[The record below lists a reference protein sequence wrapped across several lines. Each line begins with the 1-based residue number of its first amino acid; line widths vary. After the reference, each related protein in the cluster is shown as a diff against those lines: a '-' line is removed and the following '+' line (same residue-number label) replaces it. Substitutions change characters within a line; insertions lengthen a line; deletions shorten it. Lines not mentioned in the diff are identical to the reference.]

1 MSRKRICMVGAGRV
15 GRLHTGNLV
24 RRVGDRAEVAAICD
38 PSGDVAQGLAD
49 DFGVGAV
56 HPSLTEA
63 LREQDFDAVV
73 VTTPTFTHRDEAV
86 RALEAGMHV
95 HLEKPMAMNLAECRD
110 VSAAA
115 AAAGRTVQLGFM
127 RRFDLDFVAAADQ
140 LAGGGLGSPMI
151 IKSLTHGPGLP
162 PAWANDIRTS
172 NGMLAEVNSHD
183 LDTVCWF
190 AGSEP
195 VDISVRT
202 ADFKGAERGA
212 TAPHFYDTLVATI
225 TFASGALAVVTG
237 VCPVDYGYDSRVEV
251 VTTNGLVQVGGT
263 GPGGLTTVLAGTG
276 ESRDALYRSWRDRFA
291 EAYATEMVEL
301 VAATD
306 GAPVRVGPAEG
317 TQAVAL
323 VLAGTRSLLE
333 GRTVALREVA
343 DDDGVPSW
351 QQDAVVAA
359 RGVTA

>member
-1 MSRKRICMVGAGRV
+1 MTRKRICMVGAGRV

-24 RRVGDRAEVAAICD
+24 RRVGDRAEVTAICD
-38 PSGDVAQGLAD
+38 PGVEVAQGLAD

-56 HPSLTEA
+56 YPSLAEA
-63 LREQDFDAVV
+63 LRDDTFDAVV

-86 RALEAGMHV
+86 RALEAGLHV

-110 VSAAA
+110 ISAAA
-115 AAAGRTVQLGFM
+115 EAAGRTVQLGFM
-127 RRFDLDFVAAADQ
+127 RRFDVDFVAAAEQ
-140 LAGGGLGSPMI
+140 LAGGALGSPMI

-195 VDISVRT
+195 VDISVRV
-202 ADFKGAERGA
+202 ANFKGAERGA
-212 TAPHFYDTLVATI
+212 TAPRFYDTVVATI

-251 VTTNGLVQVGGT
+251 VTTNGLLQVGGT

-301 VAATD
+301 VAAMD
-306 GAPVRVGPAEG
+306 GAPVRVGTAEG

-333 GRTVALREVA
+333 GRTVALGEVGA
-343 DDDGVPSW
+343 DDGVPTW
-351 QQDAVVAA
+351 QQEAVV
-359 RGVTA
+359 TA

>member
-24 RRVGDRAEVAAICD
+24 RRVGDRAEVTAICD
-38 PSGDVAQGLAD
+38 PGAAVAQELAS
-49 DFGVGAV
+49 DFGVPAV
-56 HPSLTEA
+56 YPSLAEA
-63 LREQDFDAVV
+63 LREQAFDGVV
-73 VTTPTFTHRDEAV
+73 ITTPTFTHRDEAV
-86 RALEAGMHV
+86 LALEAGLHV

-110 VSAAA
+110 ITAAA
-115 AAAGRTVQLGFM
+115 TASGRTVQLGFM
-127 RRFDLDFVAAADQ
+127 RRFDVDFVAAAAQ
-140 LAGGGLGSPMI
+140 LVGGALGRPMI
-151 IKSLTHGPGLP
+151 IRSLTHGPGLP

-183 LDTVCWF
+183 LDTVVWF

-202 ADFKGAERGA
+202 ANFKGAERGA
-212 TAPHFYDTLVATI
+212 TAPHFYDTVVATI

-237 VCPVDYGYDSRVEV
+237 VCPADYGYDSRVEV
-251 VTTNGLVQVGGT
+251 VTTNGLLQVGEP
-263 GPGGLTTVLAGTG
+263 GPRGLTTVLAGTG
-276 ESRDALYRSWRDRFA
+276 ESRQPLFRSWRDRFA

-301 VAATD
+301 VAALD
-306 GAPVRVGPAEG
+306 GGPVRVGSAEG

-333 GRTVALREVA
+333 GRTVALSEVSA
-343 DDDGVPSW
+343 DDGVPSW
-351 QQDAVVAA
+351 QQAEAVA
-359 RGVTA
+359 

>member
-24 RRVGDRAEVAAICD
+24 RRVGDRAEVTAICD
-38 PSGDVAQGLAD
+38 PSVGVAQELAAD
-49 DFGVGAV
+49 VGVTAV
-56 HPSLTEA
+56 YPSLAEA
-63 LREQDFDAVV
+63 LREQAFDGVV

-86 RALEAGMHV
+86 LALEAGLHV

-110 VSAAA
+110 ITAAA
-115 AAAGRTVQLGFM
+115 TAAGRTVQLGFM
-127 RRFDLDFVAAADQ
+127 RRFDVDFVAAADQ
-140 LAGGGLGSPMI
+140 LAGGELGQPMI

-183 LDTVCWF
+183 LDTVSWF
-190 AGSEP
+190 AGSDP

-202 ADFKGAERGA
+202 ANFKGAERGA
-212 TAPHFYDTLVATI
+212 TAPHFYDTVVATI

-237 VCPVDYGYDSRVEV
+237 VCPADYGYDSRVEV
-251 VTTNGLVQVGGT
+251 ITTHGLLQVGDT

-276 ESRDALYRSWRDRFA
+276 DAQRALYRSWRDRFA

-301 VAATD
+301 VAALD

-333 GRTVALREVA
+333 GRTVALSEVSA
-343 DDDGVPSW
+343 DDGVPTW
-351 QQDAVVAA
+351 QQGAAAAV
-359 RGVTA
+359 

>member
-1 MSRKRICMVGAGRV
+1 MSRRRICMVGAGRV
-15 GRLHTGNLV
+15 GRLHTGNLT
-24 RRVGDRAEVAAICD
+24 RRVSDRAEVAAICE
-38 PSGDVAQGLAD
+38 PSADVAQALAD
-49 DFGVGAV
+49 DFAV
-56 HPSLTEA
+56 PAVYPSLADA
-63 LREQDFDAVV
+63 LREQSFDAVV
-73 VTTPTFTHRDEAV
+73 ITTPTFTHRDEAV
-86 RALEAGMHV
+86 LALEAGLHV

-110 VSAAA
+110 ISAAA
-115 AAAGRTVQLGFM
+115 AASGRVVQLGFM
-127 RRFDLDFVAAADQ
+127 RRFDADFVAAADL
-140 LAGGGLGSPMI
+140 LASGEVGEPMI
-151 IKSLTHGPGLP
+151 IKTLTHGPGLP

-183 LDTVCWF
+183 LDTVSWF

-202 ADFKGAERGA
+202 ANFKGAERGA

-251 VTTNGLVQVGGT
+251 VATSGLLQVGGT
-263 GPGGLTTVLAGTG
+263 GPGGLTSVVAGTG
-276 ESRDALYRSWRDRFA
+276 ESRQKLFVSWRDRFA

-301 VAATD
+301 VAAMD
-306 GAPVRVGPAEG
+306 GAPVRVGVAEG

-333 GRTVALREVA
+333 GRTVALSEVSA
-343 DDDGVPSW
+343 DDGVPGW
-351 QQDAVVAA
+351 QQAQAVGA
-359 RGVTA
+359 